1 MNFMFNP
8 IGRLVTRMILLRFVS
23 IVLGLTIF
31 VLTLEIV
38 TYVNEILALQ
48 NGRLQIVALYL
59 AARAPS
65 VMATFL
71 PMAMLLAMLLTIT
84 ELSYRNELTAIFAA
98 GISPLRL
105 LVMLLP
111 MIIGVSLFHYILV
124 DRLVPIA
131 APVLRDWKIGDYGQ
145 KKIKIGEN
153 DPIWFRTGNDI
164 IRAAQASNDSRQLTD
179 VVVFQR
185 DDNGILQ
192 QQIFAKQASFGDMGW
207 ILKDAVTFDAA
218 TGKPTPSATLPYQ
231 GKLRPAEAGTRSG
244 DPEEM
249 TMSELN
255 YFIANNGFGIRPA
268 YVYDTW
274 WFKRLTPF
282 AVSFIM
288 MALCIPLGT
297 RFRRGGGLGMLFAA
311 GVGIGFSFF
320 VLDGIA
326 TSLGELGIFPPFFA
340 AWITSA
346 MFGFLALWLY
356 AKSERV

>member
-1 MNFMFNP
+1 MTFLFNP
-8 IGRLVTRMILLRFVS
+8 IGRLVTRMIMMRFVA

-38 TYVNEILALQ
+38 TYVNEILALE
-48 NGRLQIVALYL
+48 NGRMQIVGLYL

-65 VMATFL
+65 IMATFL
-71 PMAMLLAMLLTIT
+71 PMALLLSILLTIT

-98 GISPLRL
+98 GVSPLKL
-105 LVMLLP
+105 LAMLLP
-111 MIIGVSLFHYILV
+111 MIIGVSLFHFVLV
-124 DRLVPIA
+124 DRLVPVA
-131 APVLRDWKIGDYGQ
+131 APVLRDWKIGDYAQ
-145 KKIKIGEN
+145 KKIKISES

-164 IRAAQASNDSRQLTD
+164 IRAGRASNDSRQLTD
-179 VVVFQR
+179 IIIFER
-185 DDNGILQ
+185 DESGILK
-192 QQIFAKQASFGDMGW
+192 QQIFAKSATFGKDGW
-207 ILKDAVTFDAA
+207 TLQDAVTFDAT
-218 TGKPTPSATLPYQ
+218 TGKATPSQTATYQ

-249 TMSELN
+249 TIGELN
-255 YFIANNGFGIRPA
+255 YFITNNGFGIRPA

-282 AVSFIM
+282 AVSLVM
-288 MALCIPLGT
+288 VALCIPLGT
-297 RFRRGGGLGMLFAA
+297 RFRRGGGLGLLFAA
-311 GVGIGFSFF
+311 GVAIGFSFF

-326 TSLGELGIFPPFFA
+326 TSLGELGIFPPFLA
-340 AWITSA
+340 AWITLL

>member
-1 MNFMFNP
+1 MNS
-8 IGRLVTRMILLRFVS
+8 IGRMVTRMILLRFLA

-38 TYVNEILALQ
+38 TYVNEILALE
-48 NGRLQIVALYL
+48 NGRFQIVGLYL

-65 VMATFL
+65 IMATFL
-71 PMAMLLAMLLTIT
+71 PMGLLLAMLLTIT

-98 GISPLRL
+98 GISPMRL
-105 LVMLLP
+105 LMMLLP
-111 MIIGVSLFHYILV
+111 LIIGVSLFHYVLV
-124 DRLVPIA
+124 DRLVPAA
-131 APVLRDWKIGDYGQ
+131 APVLRAWAVGDYGQ
-145 KKIKIGEN
+145 KKIKIGES
-153 DPIWFRTGNDI
+153 DPIWFRTGKDI
-164 IRAAQASNDSRQLTD
+164 IRAARASNDSRQLTD
-179 VVVFQR
+179 VIIFQR

-192 QQIFAKQASFGDMGW
+192 HQIFAKQATFSDAGW
-207 ILKDAVTFDAA
+207 VLQDAVTFDSA
-218 TGKPTPSATLPYQ
+218 TGKPTPSATLSYQ
-231 GKLRPAEAGTRSG
+231 GKLRPAEAGSRSG

-249 TMSELN
+249 TIGELN
-255 YFIANNGFGIRPA
+255 YFVANNGFGIRPA
-268 YVYDTW
+268 YVYNTW

-282 AVSFIM
+282 AVSFVM

-297 RFRRGGGLGMLFAA
+297 RFRRGGGLGKLFAA

-326 TSLGELGIFPPFFA
+326 TSLGELGIFPPLFA
-340 AWITSA
+340 AWITLA

>member
-1 MNFMFNP
+1 MNLLFNP
-8 IGRLVTRMILLRFVS
+8 IGRLVTRMILMRFVS

-48 NGRLQIVALYL
+48 NGRLQIVGLYL

-65 VMATFL
+65 IMATFL
-71 PMAMLLAMLLTIT
+71 PMALLLSMLLTVT

-98 GISPLRL
+98 GVSPVRL
-105 LVMLLP
+105 LLMLLP
-111 MIIGVSLFHYILV
+111 LIIGVSLFHYILV
-124 DRLVPIA
+124 DRLVPVA
-131 APVLRDWKIGDYGQ
+131 APVLRSWKIGDYAQ
-145 KKIKIGEN
+145 KKINVGEG

-164 IRAAQASNDSRQLTD
+164 IRAAQASNDSRQLTN
-179 VVVFQR
+179 VIIFER

-192 QQIFAKQASFGDMGW
+192 HQVFAKQANFGADGW
-207 ILKDAVTFDAA
+207 TLQDVVTFDAA
-218 TGKPTPSATLPYQ
+218 TGNAKSSATLPYE

-249 TMSELN
+249 TIGELG
-255 YFIANNGFGIRPA
+255 YFIDNNGFGIRPA
-268 YVYDTW
+268 YVYNTW

-297 RFRRGGGLGMLFAA
+297 RFRRGGGLGVLFAI
-311 GVGIGFSFF
+311 GVGIGFAFF

-340 AWITSA
+340 AWITSL